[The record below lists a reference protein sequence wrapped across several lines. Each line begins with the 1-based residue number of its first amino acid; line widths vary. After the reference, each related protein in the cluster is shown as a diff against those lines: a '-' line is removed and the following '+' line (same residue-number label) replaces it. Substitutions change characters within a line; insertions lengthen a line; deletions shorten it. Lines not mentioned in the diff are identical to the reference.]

1 MNDGDRG
8 AVVEVVHAAAD
19 LERPVDEHLRRYPAV
34 ARKDSVERTADG
46 VFHDETE
53 LRRRKAHTAQ
63 HDDVGVVQRPE
74 QLGFLHHILASDVVV
89 ELGVVS
95 GFFDGDELVSVEGS
109 LDFTEAT

>member
-1 MNDGDRG
+1 M
-8 AVVEVVHAAAD
+8 EVVHATAD
-19 LERPVDEHLRRYPAV
+19 LDRPIDENFRRYSSI
-34 ARKDSVERTADG
+34 ARQDSVERTSDG

-53 LRRRKAHTAQ
+53 FRRYKAHTAQ

-95 GFFDGDELVSVEGS
+95 GFFDGDQFVSVEGS